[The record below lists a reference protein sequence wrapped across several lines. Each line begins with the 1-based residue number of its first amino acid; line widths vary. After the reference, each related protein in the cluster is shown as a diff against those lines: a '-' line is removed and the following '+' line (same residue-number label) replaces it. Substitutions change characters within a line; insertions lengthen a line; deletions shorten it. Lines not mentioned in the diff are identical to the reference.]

1 VDLSDGNRRSNR
13 VSTDEVVRIAPI
25 AADGQ
30 VSSTEFLVQL
40 NDSSERGIGFTLREP
55 LMFGQHFL
63 VHPPAPSRACLLYR
77 VACCQRLPQQTYKIG
92 AEFLCVLTTDQ
103 QAQDDD
109 AVRRIAKA
117 IVA

>member
-1 VDLSDGNRRSNR
+1 MDLNEGQRRSCR

-55 LMFGQHFL
+55 LSFGQHFL
-63 VHPPAPSRACLLYR
+63 VHPQTASRACLLYR
-77 VACCQRLPQQTYKIG
+77 VACCNRLPQQTYKIG

-103 QAQDDD
+103 QAQDDE
-109 AVRRIAKA
+109 AIRRIAKA